1 MPTAGLALFRPMP
14 DATCPA
20 TTLPDT
26 LSDWNAPSCAARR
39 SCRRAAPSRGIATR
53 LLRRRQIRT
62 RNGIIMFQQAI
73 TTFLPRV
80 QDLLAACRRTLT
92 SFADVIARAGRGRL
106 CVQPIRT
113 VESRRSSCQNRY
125 RVTMSSAV

>member
-1 MPTAGLALFRPMP
+1 
-14 DATCPA
+14 
-20 TTLPDT
+20 
-26 LSDWNAPSCAARR
+26 
-39 SCRRAAPSRGIATR
+39 
-53 LLRRRQIRT
+53 
-62 RNGIIMFQQAI
+62 MFQQAI